1 MHPFLLEYN
10 SLRGVIDG
18 SESIHLKHSTMFL
31 EKLGGGWST
40 VKAYEISITIKIS
53 ILLLKKNFYAKIF
66 KSQFKYQTLLA
77 DNQMSIQKP
86 VYKTLSLKFTTF
98 QATII

>member
-1 MHPFLLEYN
+1 
-10 SLRGVIDG
+10 
-18 SESIHLKHSTMFL
+18 MFL
-31 EKLGGGWST
+31 EKLVGGWST
-40 VKAYEISITIKIS
+40 IKAYEILIIIEIS
-53 ILLLKKNFYAKIF
+53 VLLLKKNSYAKIF

-98 QATII
+98 QVTII